1 MHFYLPQHQQKSIPM
16 HPTASATP
24 ASQRNVLRGAIFI
37 MATSSIGP
45 AFLTQTSLF
54 TEKYLASF
62 AFAIVISLLIDIGAQ
77 LNIWRIITVANLR
90 GQDVANRVLPGIGHL
105 ISAFIVLGGIA
116 FNIGNIGGAGL
127 AMNVIFG
134 VPPVLGSLIAAVLII
149 GIFLLRNAK
158 GVMDSVMQ
166 VLGLVM
172 LCMIGYAM
180 LQSSPPVMEALSR
193 SINPDDPLVLLLPI
207 VTLVGGTVG
216 GYISF
221 SGGHR
226 LVEAGITGV
235 ENVGVVT
242 RAAVTGIA
250 TTGVVRICLFLAA
263 LGVVSQGM
271 ALDAGNPAA
280 SVFSHSMG
288 TIGYKMFGIV
298 LLAASVSS
306 VIGAAYTSVTFM
318 YSLHESIQRHNQRM
332 VIAFIA
338 CSTLIYG
345 LVGQPVKV
353 LVVAGTLN
361 ALVLPLALACIL
373 WAAKKPGIVG
383 SEYRHPTWMMVF
395 GLLAMA
401 ATAVGVVMSFN
412 AFVQF
417 WQS

>member
-1 MHFYLPQHQQKSIPM
+1 MQ
-16 HPTASATP
+16 PTPSVTP
-24 ASQRNVLRGAIFI
+24 GSQRNVLRGAVFI

-77 LNIWRIITVANLR
+77 LNIWRVITVANLR
-90 GQDVANRVLPGIGHL
+90 GQDVANRVILGVGHL

-127 AMNVIFG
+127 AMNVLFDI
-134 VPPVLGSLIAAVLII
+134 PPVIGSLIAGVAII

-166 VLGLVM
+166 LLGLVM

-180 LQSSPPVMEALSR
+180 LQSNPPVLEALSR
-193 SINPDDPLVLLLPI
+193 SFNPDDPLILLLPI

-235 ENVGVVT
+235 QNVGLVT
-242 RAAVTGIA
+242 RAAITGIA
-250 TTGVVRICLFLAA
+250 TTGIVRICLFLAA
-263 LGVVSQGM
+263 LGVVSQGLT
-271 ALDAGNPAA
+271 LDPGNPAA
-280 SVFSHSMG
+280 SVFSHSIG
-288 TIGYKMFGIV
+288 TVGYKMFGVV

-318 YSLHESIQRHNQRM
+318 YSLHESIQRNNRWM
-332 VIAFIA
+332 VIAFIG
-338 CSTLIYG
+338 CSTLIYS

-361 ALVLPLALACIL
+361 ALVLPLALGCVL
-373 WAAKKPGIVG
+373 WAAKKPSIVG
-383 SEYRHPTWMMVF
+383 DEYRHPTWMMVF
-395 GLLAMA
+395 GLLAML

-412 AFVQF
+412 AFVDF

>member
-1 MHFYLPQHQQKSIPM
+1 M

-263 LGVVSQGM
+263 LGVVGQGM

>member
-1 MHFYLPQHQQKSIPM
+1 MIPG
-16 HPTASATP
+16 
-24 ASQRNVLRGAIFI
+24 V
-37 MATSSIGP
+37 
-45 AFLTQTSLF
+45 
-54 TEKYLASF
+54 
-62 AFAIVISLLIDIGAQ
+62 
-77 LNIWRIITVANLR
+77 
-90 GQDVANRVLPGIGHL
+90 GHL

-134 VPPVLGSLIAAVLII
+134 IPPVIGSLIAAVLII

-180 LQSSPPVMEALSR
+180 LQSSPPLLEAVNR
-193 SINPDDPLVLLLPI
+193 SFNPDDPLILLLPI

-235 ENVGVVT
+235 ENVRLVT

-250 TTGVVRICLFLAA
+250 TTGVVRICLFWPRSGRQPGL
-263 LGVVSQGM
+263 S
-271 ALDAGNPAA
+271 LDPSNPAA

-288 TIGYKMFGIV
+288 TVGLQDLRRGTAGR
-298 LLAASVSS
+298 LG
-306 VIGAAYTSVTFM
+306 VIGDRRR
-318 YSLHESIQRHNQRM
+318 LHQRH
-332 VIAFIA
+332 
-338 CSTLIYG
+338 LH
-345 LVGQPVKV
+345 V
-353 LVVAGTLN
+353 LVARQHPPPQPAYGDRLHRLLDAHLQPGRTAGEGSGGGGH
-361 ALVLPLALACIL
+361 AECPVLPLALGCVLLASR
-373 WAAKKPGIVG
+373 KPAIVG
-383 SEYRHPTWMMVF
+383 DRYRHPTWMLVF
-395 GLLAMA
+395 GLLAMV

-412 AFVQF
+412 ALLEF

>member
-1 MHFYLPQHQQKSIPM
+1 M

-226 LVEAGITGV
+226 LVEADITGV

-288 TIGYKMFGIV
+288 TIGYKMFGIA

>member
-1 MHFYLPQHQQKSIPM
+1 M

-383 SEYRHPTWMMVF
+383 SEYRHPTWTMVF

>member
-1 MHFYLPQHQQKSIPM
+1 M
-16 HPTASATP
+16 HPTASAIP

>member
-1 MHFYLPQHQQKSIPM
+1 M

-288 TIGYKMFGIV
+288 TIGYKMFGSV

>member
-1 MHFYLPQHQQKSIPM
+1 M

-134 VPPVLGSLIAAVLII
+134 MPPVLGSLIAAVLII

-193 SINPDDPLVLLLPI
+193 SINPDDPLVLLLSI

-383 SEYRHPTWMMVF
+383 SEYRHPTWMLVF

>member
-1 MHFYLPQHQQKSIPM
+1 M

-116 FNIGNIGGAGL
+116 FNIGNMGGAGL

>member
-1 MHFYLPQHQQKSIPM
+1 MQ
-16 HPTASATP
+16 PTQAARATP
-24 ASQRNVLRGAIFI
+24 SQRNVLRGAIFI

-62 AFAIVISLLIDIGAQ
+62 AFAILVSLLIDIGAQ

-90 GQDVANRVLPGIGHL
+90 GQDVANRVIPGVGHL

-134 VPPVLGSLIAAVLII
+134 IPPVIGSLIAAVLII

-180 LQSSPPVMEALSR
+180 LQSSPPLLEAVNR
-193 SINPDDPLVLLLPI
+193 SFNPDDPLILLLPI
-207 VTLVGGTVG
+207 VTLVGGIVG

-235 ENVGVVT
+235 ENVRLVT

-263 LGVVSQGM
+263 LGVVSQGLS
-271 ALDAGNPAA
+271 LDPSNPAA

-288 TIGYKMFGIV
+288 TVGYKIFGVV

-318 YSLHESIQRHNQRM
+318 YSLHDSIRRNNQRM
-332 VIAFIA
+332 VIGFIA
-338 CSTLIYG
+338 CSTLIYS

-361 ALVLPLALACIL
+361 ALVLPLALGCVLLASR
-373 WAAKKPGIVG
+373 KPAIVG
-383 SEYRHPTWMMVF
+383 DQYRHPTWMLVF
-395 GLLAMA
+395 GLLAMV

-412 AFVQF
+412 ALLEF

>member
-1 MHFYLPQHQQKSIPM
+1 M
-16 HPTASATP
+16 HPTPHAAP
-24 ASQRNVLRGAIFI
+24 ASQRNALRGAIFI

-90 GQDVANRVLPGIGHL
+90 GQDVANRVLPGVGHV

-134 VPPVLGSLIAAVLII
+134 VPPIIGSLIAAVLII
-149 GIFLLRNAK
+149 GIFMLRNAK

-180 LQSSPPVMEALSR
+180 LQSNPPVMEALSR
-193 SINPDDPLVLLLPI
+193 SINPDDPLILLLPI

-226 LVEAGITGV
+226 LVEAGITGI
-235 ENVGVVT
+235 ENVSRVT
-242 RAAVTGIA
+242 RAAVIGII
-250 TTGVVRICLFLAA
+250 TTGFVRICLFLAA
-263 LGVVSQGM
+263 LGVVSQGLS
-271 ALDAGNPAA
+271 LDPGNPAA

-288 TIGYKMFGIV
+288 TVGYKVFGVV

-318 YSLHESIQRHNQRM
+318 YSLHESIQRNNRWM
-332 VIAFIA
+332 VIGFIA
-338 CSTLIYG
+338 CSTLIYS

-353 LVVAGTLN
+353 LVVAGTVN
-361 ALVLPLALACIL
+361 ALVLPLALGCIL
-373 WAAKKPGIVG
+373 LAAKKQSIVG
-383 SEYRHPTWMMVF
+383 TEYKHPNWMLVF
-395 GLLAMA
+395 GLLAMV

>member
-1 MHFYLPQHQQKSIPM
+1 M
-16 HPTASATP
+16 
-24 ASQRNVLRGAIFI
+24 
-37 MATSSIGP
+37 
-45 AFLTQTSLF
+45 
-54 TEKYLASF
+54 
-62 AFAIVISLLIDIGAQ
+62 
-77 LNIWRIITVANLR
+77 ITVANLR
-90 GQDVANRVLPGIGHL
+90 GQDVANRVIPGVGHL

-134 VPPVLGSLIAAVLII
+134 IPPIIGSLIAAVLII

-180 LQSSPPVMEALSR
+180 LQSSPPLMEAVSR
-193 SINPDDPLVLLLPI
+193 SFNPDDPLILLLPI

-235 ENVGVVT
+235 ENVRLVT
-242 RAAVTGIA
+242 RAAVIGIA

-263 LGVVSQGM
+263 LGVVSQGLS
-271 ALDAGNPAA
+271 LDPSNPAA

-288 TIGYKMFGIV
+288 TIGYKIFGVV

-318 YSLHESIQRHNQRM
+318 YSLHDSIRRHNQRV

-338 CSTLIYG
+338 CSTLIYS

-361 ALVLPLALACIL
+361 ALVLPLALALHIARIAQNEHRWRRLPSPHLDAGVRHIGHAGHGGRGGDVVQC
-373 WAAKKPGIVG
+373 AAGVLASVTG
-383 SEYRHPTWMMVF
+383 TAGALSARRATNPTSLRT
-395 GLLAMA
+395 GHAHR
-401 ATAVGVVMSFN
+401 
-412 AFVQF
+412 
-417 WQS
+417 

>member
-1 MHFYLPQHQQKSIPM
+1 M

-149 GIFLLRNAK
+149 SIFLLRNAK

>member
-1 MHFYLPQHQQKSIPM
+1 MQ
-16 HPTASATP
+16 PTQAERATP
-24 ASQRNVLRGAIFI
+24 SQRNVLRGAIFI

-62 AFAIVISLLIDIGAQ
+62 AFAILVSLLIDIGAQ

-90 GQDVANRVLPGIGHL
+90 GQDVANRVIPGVGHL

-134 VPPVLGSLIAAVLII
+134 IPPVIGSLIAAVLII

-180 LQSSPPVMEALSR
+180 LQSSPPLLEAVNR
-193 SINPDDPLVLLLPI
+193 SFNPDDPLILLLPI

-235 ENVGVVT
+235 ENVRLVT

-263 LGVVSQGM
+263 LGSSARGS
-271 ALDAGNPAA
+271 A
-280 SVFSHSMG
+280 STRATLPHRCSPTRWARSA
-288 TIGYKMFGIV
+288 TR
-298 LLAASVSS
+298 SS
-306 VIGAAYTSVTFM
+306 AWYCWPPRC
-318 YSLHESIQRHNQRM
+318 HR
-332 VIAFIA
+332 
-338 CSTLIYG
+338 
-345 LVGQPVKV
+345 
-353 LVVAGTLN
+353 
-361 ALVLPLALACIL
+361 
-373 WAAKKPGIVG
+373 
-383 SEYRHPTWMMVF
+383 
-395 GLLAMA
+395 
-401 ATAVGVVMSFN
+401 
-412 AFVQF
+412 
-417 WQS
+417 

>member
-1 MHFYLPQHQQKSIPM
+1 M

-250 TTGVVRICLFLAA
+250 TTGMVRICLFLAA

>member
-1 MHFYLPQHQQKSIPM
+1 M
-16 HPTASATP
+16 HPTPSTTP
-24 ASQRNVLRGAIFI
+24 ASQRNVLRGAVFI

-77 LNIWRIITVANLR
+77 LNIWRVITVANLR
-90 GQDVANRVLPGIGHL
+90 GQDVANRVLPGVGHL
-105 ISAFIVLGGIA
+105 ISAFIVLGGVA

-134 VPPVLGSLIAAVLII
+134 IPPVIGSLVAAVLII

-158 GVMDSVMQ
+158 GVMDSLMQ
-166 VLGLVM
+166 LLGLVM

-180 LQSSPPVMEALSR
+180 LQSNPPVLEALSH
-193 SINPDDPLVLLLPI
+193 SFNPDEPLILLLPI

-263 LGVVSQGM
+263 LGVVSQGL
-271 ALDAGNPAA
+271 ALEAGNPAA

-288 TIGYKMFGIV
+288 TVGYKMFGIV

-318 YSLHESIQRHNQRM
+318 YSLHESIQRHNHRV

-338 CSTLIYG
+338 CSTLIYS
-345 LVGQPVKV
+345 LIGQPVKV

-361 ALVLPLALACIL
+361 ALILPLALACIL
-373 WAAKKPGIVG
+373 WATKKPSIVG
-383 SEYRHPTWMMVF
+383 DDYRHPTWMLVF

-401 ATAVGVVMSFN
+401 ATAVGVVLSFN

>member
-1 MHFYLPQHQQKSIPM
+1 M

-90 GQDVANRVLPGIGHL
+90 GQDLANRVLPGIGHL

-383 SEYRHPTWMMVF
+383 SEYRHPTWMLVF

>member
-1 MHFYLPQHQQKSIPM
+1 M

>member
-1 MHFYLPQHQQKSIPM
+1 MQ
-16 HPTASATP
+16 PTQAERATP
-24 ASQRNVLRGAIFI
+24 SQRNVLRGAIFI

-62 AFAIVISLLIDIGAQ
+62 AFAILVSLLIDIGAQ

-90 GQDVANRVLPGIGHL
+90 GQDVANRVIPGVGHL

-134 VPPVLGSLIAAVLII
+134 IPPVIGSLIAAVLII

-180 LQSSPPVMEALSR
+180 LQSSPPLLEAVNR
-193 SINPDDPLVLLLPI
+193 SFNPDDPLILLLPI

-235 ENVGVVT
+235 ENVRLVT
-242 RAAVTGIA
+242 ERRSPASPPP
-250 TTGVVRICLFLAA
+250 A
-263 LGVVSQGM
+263 LC
-271 ALDAGNPAA
+271 A
-280 SVFSHSMG
+280 S
-288 TIGYKMFGIV
+288 
-298 LLAASVSS
+298 
-306 VIGAAYTSVTFM
+306 
-318 YSLHESIQRHNQRM
+318 
-332 VIAFIA
+332 A
-338 CSTLIYG
+338 CSWPRSASSARGSASIRAT
-345 LVGQPVKV
+345 
-353 LVVAGTLN
+353 
-361 ALVLPLALACIL
+361 LPLRCSPTR
-373 WAAKKPGIVG
+373 WAR
-383 SEYRHPTWMMVF
+383 S
-395 GLLAMA
+395 
-401 ATAVGVVMSFN
+401 ATRSSA
-412 AFVQF
+412 
-417 WQS
+417 WYCWPPRCHR

>member
-1 MHFYLPQHQQKSIPM
+1 M

-180 LQSSPPVMEALSR
+180 LQSSPPVMDALSR
-193 SINPDDPLVLLLPI
+193 SINPDDTLVLLLPI